1 MAAGWCLA
9 TLGAVLLAA
18 LLAPRPAAAAS
29 PTTIQVPASI
39 DSTGVADASA
49 PLIAFLDSVPDGSTI
64 EFPAGGIYRMDAGLK
79 FLDRHDLTFEGNGA
93 TLRSNGD
100 VHEASSLFA
109 LWSDDTG
116 IVIHDFNLVGNSPSP
131 GVYLPGQEG
140 AHGVLIDGGGNV
152 DVSDV
157 TISGV
162 YGDAFYVG
170 GWADGV
176 NIHDSIVKSNGRNGV
191 AVIAGRNV
199 TVQRVTFDESGY
211 CTLDVE
217 ANDSTEGAANV
228 KFLDNLVGTWGDV
241 FFAADGA
248 DGSVVDGVTVSGNRV
263 TGSSLATDVTL
274 ARRQDIVF
282 TNNTSTV
289 AADGPVLKFAHVDG
303 LTVSG
308 NSQPLRS
315 GSLAAIVDSTNV
327 SYGQPEPAQASLPAP
342 ASTRTTVLTIGAVV
356 LAILVVIAGVVVGL
370 VIRRRRRAAPTTRE

>member
-1 MAAGWCLA
+1 MAAACCLA
-9 TLGAVLLAA
+9 TLVVVPFGTLLGVE
-18 LLAPRPAAAAS
+18 PAAAAS
-29 PTTIQVPASI
+29 PAVVQVPASI
-39 DSTGVADASA
+39 DATGLADASA
-49 PLIAFLDSVPDGSTI
+49 PLVAFLDSVPDGSTI

-109 LWSDDTG
+109 LWSDNTG

-131 GVYLPGQEG
+131 GVYLPGEEG
-140 AHGVLIDGGGNV
+140 AHGVLIDGGSNV

-248 DGSVVDGVTVSGNRV
+248 AGSVVDGVTVSGNRV

-282 TNNTSTV
+282 TNNASTV

-327 SYGQPEPAQASLPAP
+327 SYGQPEPAQASLPVP
-342 ASTRTTVLTIGAVV
+342 SSTRTTLLTIAVV
-356 LAILVVIAGVVVGL
+356 LAVLVVVAGVVAGL

>member
-1 MAAGWCLA
+1 MAAACCLA
-9 TLGAVLLAA
+9 TLVAVPFGTLLGVE
-18 LLAPRPAAAAS
+18 PAAAAS
-29 PTTIQVPASI
+29 PAVVQVPASI
-39 DSTGVADASA
+39 DATGLADASA
-49 PLIAFLDSVPDGSTI
+49 PLVAFLDSVPDGSTI

-109 LWSDDTG
+109 LWSDNTG

-131 GVYLPGQEG
+131 GVYLPGEEG
-140 AHGVLIDGGGNV
+140 AHGVLIDGGSNV

-248 DGSVVDGVTVSGNRV
+248 AGSVVDGVTVSGNRV

-282 TNNTSTV
+282 TNNASTV

-327 SYGQPEPAQASLPAP
+327 SYGQPEPAQASLPVP
-342 ASTRTTVLTIGAVV
+342 SSTRTTLLTIAVV
-356 LAILVVIAGVVVGL
+356 LAVLVVVAGVVAGL

>member
-1 MAAGWCLA
+1 MAAACCLA
-9 TLGAVLLAA
+9 TFVAVLFGT
-18 LLAPRPAAAAS
+18 LLGVRPAAAAS
-29 PTTIQVPASI
+29 PATVQVPASI
-39 DSTGVADASA
+39 DATGLADASA

>member
-1 MAAGWCLA
+1 
-9 TLGAVLLAA
+9 
-18 LLAPRPAAAAS
+18 
-29 PTTIQVPASI
+29 
-39 DSTGVADASA
+39 
-49 PLIAFLDSVPDGSTI
+49 
-64 EFPAGGIYRMDAGLK
+64 MDAGLK

-116 IVIHDFNLVGNSPSP
+116 IVIHDFNLVGKSPSP

-140 AHGVLIDGGGNV
+140 AHGILIGGGGDV

-157 TISGV
+157 TISAV

-199 TVQRVTFDESGY
+199 TVQRVTFDQSGY
-211 CTLDVE
+211 CSLDVE
-217 ANDSTEGAANV
+217 ANDSTEGGANI

-248 DGSVVDGVTVSGNRV
+248 EGSVVDGVTVSGNRV

-327 SYGQPEPAQASLPAP
+327 SYGQPEPVQASLPAP
-342 ASTRTTVLTIGAVV
+342 SSTRTTVITVGVVV
-356 LAILVVIAGVVVGL
+356 LVILVVIAGAVAGL

>member
-1 MAAGWCLA
+1 MAAACCLA
-9 TLGAVLLAA
+9 TLVAVPFGTLLGVE
-18 LLAPRPAAAAS
+18 PAAAAS
-29 PTTIQVPASI
+29 PAVVQVPASI
-39 DSTGVADASA
+39 DATGLADASA
-49 PLIAFLDSVPDGSTI
+49 PLVAFLDSVPDGSTI

-109 LWSDDTG
+109 LWSDNTG

-131 GVYLPGQEG
+131 GVYLPGEEG
-140 AHGVLIDGGGNV
+140 AHGVLIDGGSNV

-248 DGSVVDGVTVSGNRV
+248 AGSVVDGVTVSGNRV
-263 TGSSLATDVTL
+263 TGSSLATDVTV

-282 TNNTSTV
+282 TNNASTV

-327 SYGQPEPAQASLPAP
+327 SYGQPEPAQASLPVP
-342 ASTRTTVLTIGAVV
+342 SSTRTTLLTIAVV
-356 LAILVVIAGVVVGL
+356 LAVLVVVAGVVAGL